1 MIASTLRQ
9 LKKTW
14 LFILVIMGAI
24 SCIGT
29 QPSIETALLE
39 APVPSV
45 TVENL
50 RTLIDS
56 DSTALVL
63 DVRTSE
69 EYDGPL
75 GHIEGALLIPVQELE
90 ERMLELSEYQHQ
102 EIYVVC
108 RLGGRSSRATR
119 TLLEAGH
126 NATNVEGG
134 MEAWNEMN
142 EKVMEQED

>member
-1 MIASTLRQ
+1 MG
-9 LKKTW
+9 KVW
-14 LFILVIMGAI
+14 LFIPVAASFI
-24 SCIGT
+24 SCVAT
-29 QPSIETALLE
+29 QPASDLMQSEARLPSI
-39 APVPSV
+39 

-50 RTLIDS
+50 RTQIDS
-56 DSTALVL
+56 DSTGFVL

-75 GHIEGALLIPVQELE
+75 GHIEGALLIPIKELE
-90 ERMLELSEYQHQ
+90 ERMHELSEYQHQ

-119 TLLEAGH
+119 MLLEAGH

-134 MEAWNEMN
+134 MEAWNTMN
-142 EKVMEQED
+142 DNVKGQVD